1 MASSSA
7 AVPTTLDVPYDKP
20 ELKGLKKASLVSLV
34 ARQAEKWP
42 GPDVYTARS
51 TSVPRLRTV
60 LLDPRYGFTKSVAIS
75 SAESGSVSALTPSDE
90 EVTPPPNPDD
100 EIEGPLVPND
110 NIPKPIP
117 ARWVKLL
124 IEDTRKS
131 SSSGRYSKISQEVLL
146 GIVEDTGEEWKA
158 ELNDILCE
166 LQNSNSAI
174 MGPVKLSYRDPE
186 APDYWIA
193 FVKVTDDALLEE
205 AQTFPRLVSI
215 PSTNQLEILV
225 EQAEDIYFHAPPP
238 LAGSSNGPLDARE
251 LFDVNDPAAKPLE
264 HARRRTRKAQ
274 TSADLDA
281 DWLKEQLKNT
291 TGYEDFKHNQH
302 RVQTN
307 PGVVASWKFVSDFS
321 DKYFGTQSR
330 VQGRKKIQKKSI
342 QNALQVGSTAYSEA
356 IKATAILGRYGEG
369 GKTPAQSVI
378 AHVNLREDPPKG
390 AKELYPFLVDWDK
403 EHTTK

>member
-7 AVPTTLDVPYDKP
+7 AAPTSEVPYNKP
-20 ELKGLKKASLVSLV
+20 ELKALKKASLVSLV

-42 GPDVYTARS
+42 GPDVYTAKS
-51 TSVPRLRTV
+51 TSVPRLRAV

-75 SAESGSVSALTPSDE
+75 SAESRSVSPLTPSDE
-90 EVTPPPNPDD
+90 GTLPFTPYFGILTRYSPLDVTPPPNQD
-100 EIEGPLVPND
+100 E
-110 NIPKPIP
+110 KSIP

-131 SSSGRYSKISQEVLL
+131 SSSGRYSKSSQEVLL
-146 GIVEDTGEEWKA
+146 GIVEDTGEEWRA

-174 MGPVKLSYRDPE
+174 TGPVKLSYRDSE
-186 APDYWIA
+186 VPDYWVA

-205 AQTFPRLVSI
+205 AQTFPKLVSI
-215 PSTNQLEILV
+215 PRTNQLEILV
-225 EQAEDIYFHAPPP
+225 EQVSPSAC
-238 LAGSSNGPLDARE
+238 SSISLPDARE

-274 TSADLDA
+274 SSADLDA

-291 TGYEDFKHNQH
+291 PGYQDFKRNQH

-342 QNALQVGSTAYSEA
+342 QNALHVGSTAYSEA
-356 IKATAILGRYGEG
+356 IKATAILGQYGEG
-369 GKTPAQSVI
+369 GKIPAQSVI
-378 AHVNLREDPPKG
+378 DRVNSREDPPKG
-390 AKELYPFLVDWDK
+390 AKELYPFLIDWDK
-403 EHTTK
+403 EH

>member
-7 AVPTTLDVPYDKP
+7 AAPTSEVPYNKP
-20 ELKGLKKASLVSLV
+20 ELKALKKVSLVSLV

-42 GPDVYTARS
+42 GPDVYTAKS
-51 TSVPRLRTV
+51 TSVPRLRAV

-75 SAESGSVSALTPSDE
+75 SAESRSVSPLTPSDE
-90 EVTPPPNPDD
+90 DVTPPPNPD
-100 EIEGPLVPND
+100 EVSENPLVPND
-110 NIPKPIP
+110 NIQKSIP

-131 SSSGRYSKISQEVLL
+131 SSSGRYSKSSQEVLL
-146 GIVEDTGEEWKA
+146 GIVEDTGEEWRA

-174 MGPVKLSYRDPE
+174 TGPVKLSYRDSE
-186 APDYWIA
+186 VPDYWVA

-205 AQTFPRLVSI
+205 AQTFPKLVSI
-215 PSTNQLEILV
+215 PRTNQLEILV

-238 LAGSSNGPLDARE
+238 LAGSSISLPDARE

-274 TSADLDA
+274 SSADLDA

-291 TGYEDFKHNQH
+291 PGYQDFKRNQH

-342 QNALQVGSTAYSEA
+342 QNALHVGSTAYSEA
-356 IKATAILGRYGEG
+356 IKATAILGQYGEG
-369 GKTPAQSVI
+369 GKIPAQSVI
-378 AHVNLREDPPKG
+378 DRVNSREDPPKG
-390 AKELYPFLVDWDK
+390 AKELYPFLIDWDK
-403 EHTTK
+403 EHK